1 MMEAIPYGHAQ
12 ANYDKGHST
21 KLNTAQHGTK
31 KFCLSQITIRN
42 TKSKTDLE
50 TIQQFKSWRKSD
62 LPWASHRVG

>member
-1 MMEAIPYGHAQ
+1 MEAIPYGHAQ

-50 TIQQFKSWRKSD
+50 TIQQFKS
-62 LPWASHRVG
+62 